1 MLEKGLTFTAH
12 TTVTENNTA
21 ATLGSGDMN
30 VFATPAL
37 VALMEHAAML
47 CVAPHL
53 PEGSTTVGSL
63 IHTSHLK
70 PSALGAS
77 VEATAELTE
86 VDGRKLTFH
95 VSAHEGDKLVGEG
108 THVRF
113 IVDRE
118 RFLSKL

>member
-47 CVAPHL
+47 CVAPTCL
-53 PEGSTTVGSL
+53 KAVQPWAASSTHRISSRLHWVL
-63 IHTSHLK
+63 L
-70 PSALGAS
+70 
-77 VEATAELTE
+77 
-86 VDGRKLTFH
+86 
-95 VSAHEGDKLVGEG
+95 
-108 THVRF
+108 
-113 IVDRE
+113 
-118 RFLSKL
+118 